1 MEHGKLVCTQDCT
14 RKRRSSGKAVTPDGR
29 SCTVG
34 CLQRIEKAKLFRADG
49 KLILDTELM
58 FPGFI
63 FVKTD
68 QMGEL
73 AEVLERSREYP
84 QPVGGKECPV
94 RIEEEDLRFLQQVCG
109 ECLDVPMG
117 LSEVET
123 DDEGN
128 LIRIGGILKPY
139 SGQIVR
145 KRLRKRYVLAEVWLF
160 GRQETILFG
169 IRLPGDQIWQNDRK
183 IQQKTFSRQ

>member
-1 MEHGKLVCTQDCT
+1 MENWYALRTVLGKEETAAELIRQTVN
-14 RKRRSSGKAVTPDGR
+14 SELWEF
-29 SCTVG
+29 CTV
-34 CLQRIEKAKLFRADG
+34 LKKQKLFRADG

-63 FVKTD
+63 LVKTD
-68 QMGEL
+68 QMEKL

-84 QPVGGKECPV
+84 QPVGGKERPV
-94 RIEEEDLRFLQQVCG
+94 RIEDEDLRFLQQVCG
-109 ECLDVPMG
+109 ERLDAPMG

-128 LIRIGGILKPY
+128 LIRVGGILKLY
-139 SGQIVR
+139 SEKIVR
-145 KRLRKRYVLAEVWLF
+145 KRLRKRYVLAEVGLF

>member
-1 MEHGKLVCTQDCT
+1 MENWYALRSVPGKEEAAAELLRQTVDPALWDVCSVLKKQ
-14 RKRRSSGKAVTPDGR
+14 
-29 SCTVG
+29 
-34 CLQRIEKAKLFRADG
+34 KLFRADG

-84 QPVGGKECPV
+84 RPVGEKECPL
-94 RIEEEDLRFLQQVCG
+94 RIEDEDLQFLQQVCG
-109 ECLDVPMG
+109 ERLDVPMG
-117 LSEVET
+117 LSEVEA

-128 LIRIGGILKPY
+128 LIRVSGILKPY
-139 SGQIVR
+139 SGKIVR
-145 KRLRKRYVLAEVWLF
+145 KRLRKRYVIVEINLF
-160 GRQETILFG
+160 HRTETILFG
-169 IRLPGDQIWQNDRK
+169 IYLVGDN
-183 IQQKTFSRQ
+183 IQLASKN

>member
-1 MEHGKLVCTQDCT
+1 MENWYALRTVPGKEEAAAKLLRQTVDPALWDVCSVLKKQ
-14 RKRRSSGKAVTPDGR
+14 
-29 SCTVG
+29 
-34 CLQRIEKAKLFRADG
+34 KLFRADG

-94 RIEEEDLRFLQQVCG
+94 RIEEEDLHFLQQVCG
-109 ECLDVPMG
+109 KRLDVPMG
-117 LSEVET
+117 LSEVEA

-128 LIRIGGILKPY
+128 LIRVGGILKPY

-145 KRLRKRYVLAEVWLF
+145 KRLRKRYVLAEVGLF

-183 IQQKTFSRQ
+183 IQQQTFSRQ

>member
-1 MEHGKLVCTQDCT
+1 MDNWYVLRSVPGKEETAVELLRKTVDPELWDVCTVLKKQ
-14 RKRRSSGKAVTPDGR
+14 
-29 SCTVG
+29 
-34 CLQRIEKAKLFRADG
+34 KLFRTDG

-58 FPGFI
+58 FPGFV

-68 QMGEL
+68 QMEKL

-84 QPVGGKECPV
+84 RPVGGKECPV
-94 RIEEEDLRFLQQVCG
+94 RIEEEDLHFLQQVCG
-109 ECLDVPMG
+109 KRLDVPMG
-117 LSEVET
+117 LSEVEA

-128 LIRIGGILKPY
+128 LIRVGGILKPY

-145 KRLRKRYVLAEVWLF
+145 KRLRKRYVLAEVGLF

-169 IRLPGDQIWQNDRK
+169 IRLPGDQIWQNDTK
-183 IQQKTFSRQ
+183 IQQQTFSRQ

>member
-1 MEHGKLVCTQDCT
+1 MENWYALRTVPGKEEVAAKLLRQTVDPALWDVCSVLKKQ
-14 RKRRSSGKAVTPDGR
+14 
-29 SCTVG
+29 
-34 CLQRIEKAKLFRADG
+34 KLFRADG

-123 DDEGN
+123 EGN